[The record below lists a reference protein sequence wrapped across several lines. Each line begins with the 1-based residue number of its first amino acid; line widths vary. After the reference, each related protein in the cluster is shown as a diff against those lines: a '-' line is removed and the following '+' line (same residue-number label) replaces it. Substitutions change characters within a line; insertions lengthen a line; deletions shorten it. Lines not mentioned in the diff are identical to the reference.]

1 MAKVSIII
9 PLYNQ
14 QQKLLRCLSSIRQ
27 QTFTDFE
34 IIIINDG
41 SIDVTSDSLYK
52 NVMNEFSSAGGNNF
66 KYIYQA
72 NAGAPAARNRGFRE
86 AGGQYVIFCDA
97 DVVMDRSML
106 EKMVRVLDDNRR
118 VAYVYSSF
126 RFGWKKFKLWPFD
139 KKKLKQMPYIHT
151 SSLLRSEYFSGF
163 DESIRR
169 LQDWDLWLTLLE
181 RNHIGQWIPEFL
193 FTVESGG
200 TISHWLPSFLV
211 KLGIGKQAKLYQ
223 QAAAIIKSKHRLK

>member
-97 DVVMDRSML
+97 DVVMDRSM
-106 EKMVRVLDDNRR
+106 
-118 VAYVYSSF
+118 
-126 RFGWKKFKLWPFD
+126 
-139 KKKLKQMPYIHT
+139 
-151 SSLLRSEYFSGF
+151 
-163 DESIRR
+163 
-169 LQDWDLWLTLLE
+169 
-181 RNHIGQWIPEFL
+181 
-193 FTVESGG
+193 
-200 TISHWLPSFLV
+200 
-211 KLGIGKQAKLYQ
+211 
-223 QAAAIIKSKHRLK
+223 